1 MLRKI
6 RGIRK
11 TPINLLWYWQKSF
24 NICLCIKRRI
34 HVNHW
39 PRLKK
44 TREEM
49 QTTLEDRKKVAVD
62 SPRNV
67 LKKKNRVEGG
77 VLGSKMSREQE
88 STNLKA

>member
-1 MLRKI
+1 VYQKEIPRKSPA
-6 RGIRK
+6 K
-11 TPINLLWYWQKSF
+11 
-24 NICLCIKRRI
+24 
-34 HVNHW
+34 V
-39 PRLKK
+39 KK

-49 QTTLEDRKKVAVD
+49 QTTLEERKKVAID

-77 VLGSKMSREQE
+77 VLGSKVSREQE

>member
-1 MLRKI
+1 VYQKENPRKPPA
-6 RGIRK
+6 K
-11 TPINLLWYWQKSF
+11 
-24 NICLCIKRRI
+24 
-34 HVNHW
+34 V
-39 PRLKK
+39 KK

-77 VLGSKMSREQE
+77 VLGSKVSREQE